1 MAYNKTSEERKWNYW
16 KEQEEKKLRELGME
30 EEKIQKLRQMDR
42 EDFLEERRYRE
53 HLDETM
59 QDMDSIKEKDSELFA
74 RDVKELLDHI
84 GDKRIYELLKETE
97 HQTLEILLLSTW
109 GYSGREVAKIMGMAE
124 QTIYTKRNRLRKK
137 LKNLSKIS
145 SINLQRLRCRSP
157 RRAATGA
164 TFRKRL
170 PPSESYRSKE
180 YLSVRAER
188 DSPGQAPA
196 VPPALRA

>member
-84 GDKRIYELLKETE
+84 GDKRTIERNGASDTGNPLTQY
-97 HQTLEILLLSTW
+97 
-109 GYSGREVAKIMGMAE
+109 MG
-124 QTIYTKRNRLRKK
+124 IFWKR
-137 LKNLSKIS
+137 S
-145 SINLQRLRCRSP
+145 C
-157 RRAATGA
+157 
-164 TFRKRL
+164 
-170 PPSESYRSKE
+170 
-180 YLSVRAER
+180 
-188 DSPGQAPA
+188 
-196 VPPALRA
+196 

>member
-97 HQTLEILLLSTW
+97 
-109 GYSGREVAKIMGMAE
+109 YSCAMK
-124 QTIYTKRNRLRKK
+124 
-137 LKNLSKIS
+137 SH
-145 SINLQRLRCRSP
+145 
-157 RRAATGA
+157 
-164 TFRKRL
+164 FRKFGNQMSGSGNHL
-170 PPSESYRSKE
+170 CKYMS
-180 YLSVRAER
+180 LLA
-188 DSPGQAPA
+188 
-196 VPPALRA
+196 

>member
-137 LKNLSKIS
+137 LKNLSKI
-145 SINLQRLRCRSP
+145 IYVFLTIFL
-157 RRAATGA
+157 
-164 TFRKRL
+164 
-170 PPSESYRSKE
+170 
-180 YLSVRAER
+180 YLLKCPQSLIL
-188 DSPGQAPA
+188 S
-196 VPPALRA
+196 ALRAFCFCGKPHVSRSIFLYFRYQAWLKSW

>member
-74 RDVKELLDHI
+74 RDVKELLDAQIRSNMAIAH
-84 GDKRIYELLKETE
+84 E
-97 HQTLEILLLSTW
+97 
-109 GYSGREVAKIMGMAE
+109 GM
-124 QTIYTKRNRLRKK
+124 
-137 LKNLSKIS
+137 
-145 SINLQRLRCRSP
+145 
-157 RRAATGA
+157 TG
-164 TFRKRL
+164 KYGL
-170 PPSESYRSKE
+170 
-180 YLSVRAER
+180 
-188 DSPGQAPA
+188 GI
-196 VPPALRA
+196 